1 MLVVLEKVV
10 ALLADLSRVQVV
22 TGPHPTL
29 GRERGLIPERKV
41 ERKKTWPPCRLLV
54 MVGVAG
60 EFAAELELLL
70 KKRKLKAVNKKDNFP
85 EIE

>member
-29 GRERGLIPERKV
+29 GGERGLIPERKV
-41 ERKKTWPPCRLLV
+41 ERKNLAAVSVARDGWRSWRICR
-54 MVGVAG
+54 
-60 EFAAELELLL
+60 
-70 KKRKLKAVNKKDNFP
+70 
-85 EIE
+85 